1 MQREKIR
8 NVGLASIK
16 SEKIIVSLYI
26 IILICG
32 VLMYSMVPLKPVIR
46 YVWRFGTI
54 VLFGYSAI
62 SQKYSYRQWGM
73 LLLLS
78 YACMISVIFY
88 RVNMDFFYTALI
100 MFSMSNIPPKKIL
113 SVSAKTIFLIIIC
126 LTIFSC
132 GQLIPNLI
140 FYRDG
145 AMRLSMGTIYPLT
158 YASLIFFGCAA
169 WVFIYKNNFRNILL
183 LLILSIYI
191 FFVTGARNDTIN
203 MILLIFACISVYFN
217 PKVNKYLSL
226 VSIFIVYSI
235 CFISVFITNFLPYY
249 SNTYVLLNQ
258 LFSGRLGLQY
268 TLNNFYHPTLFGQ
281 TIPQVGFGGAST
293 AISNYFYIDN
303 SYVRLLFMNG
313 IVLTILVLCLISR
326 LIFDLYKLDLYKQV
340 YIILIIMISG
350 ITEDSFVNGAINIFF
365 YILLTTFI
373 NLRNS
378 FVSKSNG
385 CMER

>member
-1 MQREKIR
+1 M
-8 NVGLASIK
+8 
-16 SEKIIVSLYI
+16 
-26 IILICG
+26 
-32 VLMYSMVPLKPVIR
+32 
-46 YVWRFGTI
+46 
-54 VLFGYSAI
+54 
-62 SQKYSYRQWGM
+62 
-73 LLLLS
+73 
-78 YACMISVIFY
+78 
-88 RVNMDFFYTALI
+88 
-100 MFSMSNIPPKKIL
+100 
-113 SVSAKTIFLIIIC
+113 
-126 LTIFSC
+126 
-132 GQLIPNLI
+132 
-140 FYRDG
+140 
-145 AMRLSMGTIYPLT
+145 
-158 YASLIFFGCAA
+158 
-169 WVFIYKNNFRNILL
+169 
-183 LLILSIYI
+183 
-191 FFVTGARNDTIN
+191 
-203 MILLIFACISVYFN
+203 
-217 PKVNKYLSL
+217 NKYLSL